1 MITMDVT
8 YTNLDGEVVTEPHH
22 FNLTAEEVLEK
33 ELKYKGLEETM
44 QRLSETEDG
53 HAAYMLFKDI
63 ILNTYGIREGKFF
76 RKQDPDTGRLYV
88 NDFIDSGAA
97 GALCLEFVQN
107 PIKGA
112 DFIQGCLPPKAELD
126 RLEANAPTEA
136 EQAEIQRLVAESR
149 QPQDFKQKKQA
160 VIDQLP
166 GDDGEEYTGPR
177 GGRVVKPNLESRK
190 VTDVELPEES
200 LEQGADEEPTPP
212 DLYKYKIIPQ
222 ADADEMSGAELR
234 RLLAAGYKIE
244 E

>member
-112 DFIQGCLPPKAELD
+112 GFIQGCLPPKAELD

-136 EQAEIQRLVAESR
+136 EQAEIERMVKDAR
-149 QPQDFKQKKQA
+149 APQDRRRKQSD
-160 VIDQLP
+160 VIAQLP
-166 GDDGEEYTGPR
+166 GDEVEHSGPPGSR
-177 GGRVVKPNLESRK
+177 PVSPKLEDRRI
-190 VTDVELPEES
+190 VDES
-200 LEQGADEEPTPP
+200 AEQGADEEPIPP
-212 DLYKYKIIPQ
+212 DLYKYKIIPK
-222 ADADEMSGAELR
+222 AEADEMSGSRLR
-234 RLLAAGYKIE
+234 KLLEAGYTIE
-244 E
+244 D